1 MRLMALRLL
10 IAALVIAS
18 GFTLRV
24 AWEELANPTTPA
36 LAQEDQYDC
45 ASFGSQESAQAELE
59 RDLSDPNNLDPDTDG
74 QACEDYSY
82 GGGGGGGS
90 TAAATATASATSA
103 ADDQYD
109 ASAGI
114 DQYDASA
121 GVGSLFDSGG
131 STSGAVPLMPDG
143 SCPAEFPAE
152 RDGACYPR

>member
-1 MRLMALRLL
+1 MRRMALRLL

-24 AWEELANPTTPA
+24 AWEELANPPTPA
-36 LAQEDQYDC
+36 FAQEDQYDC

-74 QACEDYSY
+74 QACEDYNY
-82 GGGGGGGS
+82 DGGGGES
-90 TAAATATASATSA
+90 TASATATATSA

-121 GVGSLFDSGG
+121 GVGTLFDSGG
-131 STSGAVPLMPDG
+131 SASGAAPLMPDG